1 MYNIWMHCDYH
12 GISIKPFF
20 TKKKEKNLQLV
31 ILLHIQTH
39 LGEKNVRMKIVGIRM
54 F

>member
-12 GISIKPFF
+12 GISIKAFF
-20 TKKKEKNLQLV
+20 TKKNKQNIQLV

-39 LGEKNVRMKIVGIRM
+39 LGEKNVHMKIVGIRM